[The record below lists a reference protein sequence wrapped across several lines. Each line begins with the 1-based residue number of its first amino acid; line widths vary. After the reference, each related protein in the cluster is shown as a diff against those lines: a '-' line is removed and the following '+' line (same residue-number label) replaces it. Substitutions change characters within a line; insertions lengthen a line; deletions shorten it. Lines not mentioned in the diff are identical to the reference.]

1 MLNSRLSAIRQIAF
15 FIPNPGKTDW
25 FTSTLIEFSD
35 GFRRSIGIFNE
46 GASGD
51 SRSSN
56 MAKRRADQISII
68 RVRKGESL
76 KSIYAKVRR
85 KFTAGDL
92 AKYAEEEEMIPA
104 EQVLAEL
111 EAINREETV
120 KRERKLKNA
129 HRK

>member
-1 MLNSRLSAIRQIAF
+1 
-15 FIPNPGKTDW
+15 
-25 FTSTLIEFSD
+25 
-35 GFRRSIGIFNE
+35 
-46 GASGD
+46 
-51 SRSSN
+51 